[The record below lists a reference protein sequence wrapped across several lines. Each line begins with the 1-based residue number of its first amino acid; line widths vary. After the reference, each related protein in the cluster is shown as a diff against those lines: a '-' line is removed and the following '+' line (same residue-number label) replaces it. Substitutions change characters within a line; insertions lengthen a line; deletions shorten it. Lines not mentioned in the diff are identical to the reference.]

1 MKPFAFYSQNIST
14 GALPSVKDSR
24 DVKDT
29 TLSGVLPQNI
39 NYDTHIDMIEVEHQ
53 KKIGICTAYLKSYV
67 EYLYYLKTGKY
78 TRLSAAFLYIV
89 TKRYIDQ
96 NKFEG
101 SSPRSALKALMKYG
115 VCRESVF
122 PTNTDL
128 THEQFVNQHIPK
140 EAFDDA
146 LSFRIGGYISI
157 PNEQSFMAYAL
168 DKYKL
173 LYVRFELGKEW
184 YTDINGRITWD
195 KSAVLPLRKPE
206 SIISGH
212 AVLLSGYEIKDG
224 AFKWKGRNSWS
235 EAWADKGNFFGFT
248 PYEPTECW
256 AITLESV
263 QTLKE
268 SPSPVVH
275 SNVLKSFME
284 LLRSI
289 GVIK

>member
-1 MKPFAFYSQNIST
+1 MKPFAFYTQGIAA
-14 GALPSVKDSR
+14 GALPSTKDTR

-29 TLSGVLPQNI
+29 TLSGVLPLSV

-53 KKIGICTAYLKSYV
+53 KKIGICTSYLKSYV

-96 NKFEG
+96 NKYEG

-128 THEQFVNQHIPK
+128 THEQFVTQDIPK
-140 EAFDDA
+140 EAFNDA
-146 LSFRIGGYISI
+146 LSYRIGGYISI
-157 PNEQSFMAYAL
+157 PTEQSLMAYAL

-173 LYVRFELGKEW
+173 LYTRFELGEEW
-184 YTDINGRITWD
+184 YTDINGKITWD
-195 KSAVLPLRKPE
+195 KNLILPLRGPKTV
-206 SIISGH
+206 ISGH

-224 AFKWKGRNSWS
+224 TFKWKGRNSWS
-235 EAWADKGNFFGFT
+235 DAWADRGNFYGFS
-248 PYEPTECW
+248 PYQPTECW

-263 QTLKE
+263 EPLKPTI
-268 SPSPVVH
+268 SPTV
-275 SNVLKSFME
+275 NDGVLRAFLKV
-284 LLRSI
+284 LRSI